1 MKKCLIAL
9 LASLFIFS
17 LVSSVLAQDVIKLKS
32 ANYLPPTH
40 PMSKLN
46 QWFCDEVKKRTNG
59 SVEIEFFPG
68 GTLLNPVKMYVGVT
82 TGIADIG
89 FSHIGYTRGRFPVT
103 ETLDVPNGYPSGYI
117 ATQVSN
123 DFYEKYHPKEWKD
136 VEVLYLTTSPPLV
149 ILTGTKKISNLEEM
163 AGVKIRATGQ
173 MAEVIKALGGV
184 PVPLAM
190 PDVYEA
196 MKRGVLEGVTCD
208 LSPLVA
214 WRFVEVVKY
223 ITAAWQLGTTYTFYF
238 VINKRKWNKLSDDQK
253 TVFKE
258 VAAEA
263 KDKQAELWNAM
274 EIRSRDHFV
283 QKAGGEIIYPAAD
296 EIAKWKKLVEP
307 VVANHVTALVKK
319 GFKEADVEGMLGYIK
334 ERIQYWTA
342 QEKAKGIAHAYDY

>member
-1 MKKCLIAL
+1 MKKYLIICLAL
-9 LASLFIFS
+9 LLILGVASL
-17 LVSSVLAQDVIKLKS
+17 AAAKDVIKLKS

-46 QWFCDEVKKRTNG
+46 QWYCDEVKKRTDG
-59 SVEIEFFPG
+59 SVDITFYPG
-68 GTLLNPVKMYVGVT
+68 GTLLNPLKMYVGVT

-89 FSHIGYTRGRFPVT
+89 FSHIGYTRGRFPIT
-103 ETLDVPNGYPSGYI
+103 ETLDLPNGYPSGYI

-123 DFYEKYHPKEWKD
+123 DFYAKYLPDEWKD
-136 VEVLYLTTSPPLV
+136 VEVLYLSTSPPLV
-149 ILTGTKKISNLEEM
+149 IHTASKRISNLEEM
-163 AGVKIRATGQ
+163 SGVKIRATGQ

-214 WRFVEVVKY
+214 WRFVEVAKY
-223 ITAAWQLGTTYTFYF
+223 TTAAWQLGTTYTFYF
-238 VINKRKWNKLSDDQK
+238 VISKRKWNKLDDGQK
-253 TVFKE
+253 KVMKE

-263 KDKQAELWNAM
+263 MNKQAALWNSM
-274 EIRSRDHFV
+274 EIRSRDYFT
-283 QKAGGEIIYPAAD
+283 QKAGGEIVYPTQA

-307 VVANHVTALVKK
+307 VADSHIKGLVGK
-319 GFKEADVEGMLGYIK
+319 GLKQAEVEAMISFIK
-334 ERIQYWTA
+334 ERIQYWKE
-342 QEKAKGIAHAYDY
+342 QEKAKGIAAAYSY

>member
-1 MKKCLIAL
+1 MRKCLIGFLAL
-9 LASLFIFS
+9 LLIIS
-17 LVSSVLAQDVIKLKS
+17 LVPMAYAQDVVKLKS

-59 SVEIEFFPG
+59 SVEIKFYPG
-68 GTLLNPVKMYVGVT
+68 GTLLNPLRMYVGIT

-89 FSHIGYTRGRFPVT
+89 FSHIGYTRGRFPIT

-123 DFYEKYHPKEWKD
+123 DFYQKYQPKEWKD
-136 VEVLYLTTSPPLV
+136 VEVLYLATSPPLV
-149 ILTGTKKISNLEEM
+149 VHTASKRISNLEEM
-163 AGVKIRATGQ
+163 SGVKIRATGQ

-190 PDVYEA
+190 PDVYES

-214 WRFVEVVKY
+214 WRFVEVAKY
-223 ITAAWQLGTTYTFYF
+223 TTAAWQLGTTYTFYF
-238 VINKRKWNKLSDDQK
+238 AISKRKWNKLNDAQK
-253 TVFKE
+253 KVMKE
-258 VAAEA
+258 VAMEA
-263 KDKQAELWNAM
+263 KDKQAALWNAM
-274 EIRSRDHFV
+274 EIRSRDYFTK
-283 QKAGGEIIYPAAD
+283 KAGGEIVYPAAD

-307 VVANHVTALVKK
+307 VVEKHIAALAKK
-319 GFKEADVEGMLGYIK
+319 GNKEADIKAMISYIQ
-334 ERIQYWTA
+334 ERIQYWKE
-342 QEKAKGIAHAYDY
+342 QEKAKGIAAAYSY

>member
-1 MKKCLIAL
+1 MKKILIGCMAL
-9 LASLFIFS
+9 IMLIS
-17 LVSSVLAQDVIKLKS
+17 LVSFSLAQDVVKLKS

-59 SVEIEFFPG
+59 SVDIQFFPG
-68 GTLLNPVKMYVGVT
+68 GTLLNPLKMYVGVT

-89 FSHIGYTRGRFPVT
+89 FSHIGYTRGRFPIT
-103 ETLDVPNGYPSGYI
+103 ETLDLPNGYPSGYI

-123 DFYEKYHPKEWKD
+123 DFYQKYLPKEWKD
-136 VEVLYLTTSPPLV
+136 VEVLYLSTSPPLV
-149 ILTGTKKISNLEEM
+149 VHTASKRISNLEEM

-190 PDVYEA
+190 PDVYES

-214 WRFVEVVKY
+214 WRFVEVAKY
-223 ITAAWQLGTTYTFYF
+223 TTAAWQLGTTYTFYF
-238 VINKRKWNKLSDDQK
+238 VISKRKWNKLSDDQK
-253 TVFKE
+253 KVMKE
-258 VAAEA
+258 VATEA
-263 KDKQAELWNAM
+263 MNKQAALWNSM
-274 EIRSRDHFV
+274 EIRSRDYFT
-283 QKAGGEIIYPAAD
+283 QKAGGEIVYPAAD

-307 VVANHVTALVKK
+307 VVDNHIKALVDKGQKK
-319 GFKEADVEGMLGYIK
+319 ADAEAMISYIK
-334 ERIQYWTA
+334 ERINYWKE
-342 QEKAKGIAHAYDY
+342 QEKAKGIAAAYSY